1 MEDYQQLLQAQT
13 QLVQD
18 WKNQSEDALCWK
30 PGPQSWSVLECLAHL
45 NRYATYYLPRL
56 EKAASKTP
64 GNGWADFKSGTLGGY
79 FVRSIKPG
87 SKPFKTPNKL
97 DFNGKEL
104 SKAELDIFLANQAKY
119 LALASQLDGVNLRRN
134 KIVIEVL
141 PILRMKIGDAFLFN
155 LYHQERHLLQASQ
168 VLKLQQTQGT
178 REPGLAG

>member
-1 MEDYQQLLQAQT
+1 MEDYQQMLEAQT
-13 QLVQD
+13 QLVKD
-18 WKNQSEDALCWK
+18 WKSQSEDALCWK

-56 EKAASKTP
+56 EKAVAETP
-64 GNGWADFKSGTLGGY
+64 GKGWAAFKSGTLGGY
-79 FVRSIKPG
+79 FVRSIQPG
-87 SKPFKTPNKL
+87 SKPLKTPNKL
-97 DFNGKEL
+97 DFNGEDL
-104 SKAELDIFLANQAKY
+104 TKAELDTFLANQAKY
-119 LALASQLDGVNLRRN
+119 QTLASQLDRVNLRRN

-168 VLKLQQTQGT
+168 VLKLQQAQGA